1 MKKFV
6 KSIAAV
12 AVVISIVLSVIPAA
26 YTASED
32 INIINEENNGSI
44 QTEDEKTMEGNT
56 IDATTMPLPTDTP
69 SVTEAPTTTDTPSE
83 TEAPTATKMPS
94 ATEAPT
100 ATKMPS
106 ATEAP
111 TTTKMPSATE
121 APTAT
126 KTPSVT
132 EAPTATDSPAV
143 SDEDGQTTTVDEY
156 GNKHIIYADGSE
168 AFLYSGGRKRVVYDS
183 SFLKAYDINASEDS
197 RLPKFRFLAMRCSV
211 ELKRNEKTGMITL
224 TLSDYDKDLF
234 DDVVFP
240 EVIVCEIRISMTKQ
254 FWNTPI
260 QGIPVEFI
268 TPDGTFRQYTD
279 KFGSASFNK
288 KCPVTTT
295 APSATATPSP
305 TLTPTKTPTATTT
318 PKPTKTPY
326 ATEEPTVEKTPK
338 PTKTPIATEKPQ
350 RTAIPQTT
358 ETPKITESPEKSIFK
373 DVSVSHWANEN
384 INRITKMGAFSGYDD
399 GTFHPDNQITHEEF
413 LKVVMAL
420 IYDDEFDAMPENYVY
435 LADNDTSSSNYW
447 TNRWAAWAQPYLTAA
462 IDIGIV
468 TADDIDL
475 GVAETPITRG
485 EMAKIISR
493 AVEYLGENEA
503 SNGSEVSSSISDWK
517 TIPSEYK
524 NYIAQAYSKGILAG
538 YNDGSFGSEKSLTRA
553 EASAVVIRLIDK
565 GERRK

>member
-1 MKKFV
+1 MRKFV
-6 KSIAAV
+6 KSIVAL

-44 QTEDEKTMEGNT
+44 QTEDEKTTEDNT
-56 IDATTMPLPTDTP
+56 IDATTMPLPTNIP
-69 SVTEAPTTTDTPSE
+69 SVTEAPTTTETPSE
-83 TEAPTATKMPS
+83 TEAPTITNTPS
-94 ATEAPT
+94 VTEEPA
-100 ATKMPS
+100 
-106 ATEAP
+106 
-111 TTTKMPSATE
+111 
-121 APTAT
+121 AT

-168 AFLYSGGRKRVVYDS
+168 AFVYTDGKKIVYDS
-183 SFLKAYDINASEDS
+183 SFLKAYDINDSEDS
-197 RLPKFRFLAMRCSV
+197 PLPKFRFLGRRCSV
-211 ELKRNEKTGMITL
+211 ELKRNERTGMITL
-224 TLSDYDKDLF
+224 TLSNYDKNLF

-240 EVIVCEIRISMTKQ
+240 EVTVCYIRISRTKQ

-268 TPDGTFRQYTD
+268 TPDGTFKQYTD
-279 KFGSASFNK
+279 KVGAASFSK

-305 TLTPTKTPTATTT
+305 TKTPVATATPKPTKTPTATTT

-326 ATEEPTVEKTPK
+326 ETEEPTVEKTPRPTKKPITTPK
-338 PTKTPIATEKPQ
+338 PTKAPA
-350 RTAIPQTT
+350 AA
-358 ETPKITESPEKSIFK
+358 ETPNTYVNDDDANIRENSIFK
-373 DVSVSHWANEN
+373 DVPVSHWANEN
-384 INRITKMGAFSGYDD
+384 INRITEMGAFSGYED
-399 GTFHPDNQITHEEF
+399 GTFRPNNQITHEEF
-413 LKVVMAL
+413 LKIVMSL

-435 LADNDTSSSNYW
+435 LADNDKSNSNYW

-462 IDIGIV
+462 LDTGIV
-468 TADDIDL
+468 TDDDIDL

-493 AVEYLGENEA
+493 AVAYLGENEV
-503 SNGSEVSSSISDWK
+503 SNGSELSSSISDWN
-517 TIPSEYK
+517 TIPAEYK

-538 YNDGSFGSEKSLTRA
+538 YSDGSFGSEKSLTRA

-565 GERRK
+565 SERRK